1 MSENIKKVESV
12 EQPKA
17 KTTTKGKGKKA
28 QALEQKAKAT
38 QEQLKKALESV
49 GVKVENEQV
58 KKVES
63 KAKPQSKSLKELR
76 EKLENKTIDP
86 NEAIELANHFIRLI
100 TWKKLKDMK
109 YISQNYDIVKPK
121 IVKHFTK
128 KGFDDAIKDIKQRE
142 PYNEQ
147 EKKELESK
155 GLLLENGKV
164 IDLHKAFNLK
174 AIYAFY
180 NLDFTKEQAKIRKA
194 NKVKI

>member
-1 MSENIKKVESV
+1 MN
-12 EQPKA
+12 
-17 KTTTKGKGKKA
+17 
-28 QALEQKAKAT
+28 
-38 QEQLKKALESV
+38 
-49 GVKVENEQV
+49 
-58 KKVES
+58 
-63 KAKPQSKSLKELR
+63 
-76 EKLENKTIDP
+76 
-86 NEAIELANHFIRLI
+86 
-100 TWKKLKDMK
+100 

-180 NLDFTKEQAKIRKA
+180 NLDFTKEQTKIRKA

>member
-28 QALEQKAKAT
+28 PASEQKAKAT

-58 KKVES
+58 EKVES
-63 KAKPQSKSLKELR
+63 KTKPQSERLKELR
-76 EKLENKTIDP
+76 EKLENKTIEP
-86 NEAIELANHFIRLI
+86 NEMIELANHFIRLI
-100 TWKKLKDMK
+100 TWKKLKDMN

-180 NLDFTKEQAKIRKA
+180 NLDFTKEQTKIRKA

>member
-1 MSENIKKVESV
+1 MRTNVE
-12 EQPKA
+12 
-17 KTTTKGKGKKA
+17 
-28 QALEQKAKAT
+28 
-38 QEQLKKALESV
+38 
-49 GVKVENEQV
+49 
-58 KKVES
+58 KVES
-63 KAKPQSKSLKELR
+63 KAKPQSESLKIKGKIRKIKRL
-76 EKLENKTIDP
+76 NP

-100 TWKKLKDMK
+100 TWKKLKDIN

-121 IVKHFTK
+121 IIKHFMK

-174 AIYAFY
+174 QF
-180 NLDFTKEQAKIRKA
+180 IR
-194 NKVKI
+194 NTT

>member
-28 QALEQKAKAT
+28 PASEQKAKAT

-63 KAKPQSKSLKELR
+63 TAKPQSERLKELR
-76 EKLENKTIDP
+76 EKLENKTIEP
-86 NEAIELANHFIRLI
+86 NEMIELANHFIRLI
-100 TWKKLKDMK
+100 TWKKLKDMN

-180 NLDFTKEQAKIRKA
+180 NLDFTKEQTKIRKA